1 MAREALV
8 KSRTAVKNR
17 AKNVILPILRRHNTE
32 QPRQIERQMIA
43 MARPP
48 LSQDSHPWPRVDLD
62 RRVARISQPALQSAV
77 I

>member
-17 AKNVILPILRRHNTE
+17 AKNLILPILRRHNTE

-48 LSQDSHPWPRVDLD
+48 LSQTCTRGRGLTLTG
-62 RRVARISQPALQSAV
+62 A
-77 I
+77 